1 MAYSNKA
8 TINFQDLMLHRIHEI
23 LLVASP
29 YDAFILEEDG
39 RLTQQILY
47 EYLGMNLSYAPRVW
61 HAKDATTGLRMLSDR
76 SYDLVIVMM
85 RISDMDPIT
94 FGEKVKNNYPD
105 KPVILLAFDES
116 EITTL
121 PYERMKKT
129 IDQVYIW
136 SGNANVFPAIIKN
149 IEDRMNLKRDYNIAD
164 IRSIIMV
171 EDDPRY
177 YSIILPLLYRT
188 ALKHARDLISKSFSD
203 TDRLL
208 LFRARPKIILTSTY
222 EEAIEFYN
230 QYRNNILGF
239 VSDVRFPK
247 KGVMDSDAGLKL
259 IKYIRNKDSDMPV
272 LLQSTNS
279 EHKKHAKKVNA
290 SFIDKNSTTLMQD
303 LESFIINNFGFGDFI
318 FRDRKR
324 NEISRA
330 NNLKQ
335 FQKILKTIPSKTLR
349 YHASKNH
356 FSNWL
361 AVRGEFNIASNL
373 RPIKISDFNNIEDL
387 RKVILDH
394 LESGVNTRSRRSL
407 VQYNAESKGEDIDF
421 VRLSTGSLGGK
432 ARGLAFAINLINES
446 GLNKKFD
453 KINLRVPKVA
463 VIGTDEFDYFM
474 NENNLWKI
482 AFAKNKSDKSIIN
495 SFLKGSLSKELT
507 KTLSKYL
514 SNIRFPLAIRSSSL
528 LEDSQYQPLAGMY
541 ATYMLPNSNKSK
553 TTRLEE
559 LTKAIKLVYA
569 STYLKE
575 PKSLIEGSVHHHEE
589 EKMAVIVM
597 ELVGKSHANRFYP
610 SASGLAQSFN
620 YYPVSYMKRKE
631 GVAYLALG
639 LGRTIAEGE
648 KSLRFSPKYPGIIPQ
663 YFSVRSTIDNSQNQF
678 YALDL
683 NKGMKLL
690 KHGLEENT
698 SLFDLNIAEKDGE
711 LDWSASVVSNED
723 NVVRDS
729 LRFDGTRVITFPSL
743 LKWKT
748 LPITDLLLD
757 LLKLGESSLGCPVEI
772 EFAIN
777 MHDTEETLT
786 DFCLLQ
792 IKPMVVGGLDRI
804 QDFDSIQKK
813 NILCKSS
820 VALGNGLIENINNL
834 IIVDPKNF
842 DPSKTKLIAKQI
854 EKINNE
860 LSDLEQY
867 VLIGPGR
874 WGSADPWLGIPVEWD
889 QISKAKVIVE
899 YGMDSFPVDP
909 SFGSHFFQNVT
920 SMRIGYFT
928 INHKKRSDKIDM
940 DWINTQ
946 QVKKKSKYIKWIKLD
961 KPITVTIDGQTG
973 EGNIIKPLEPIEEKM
988 DEHETSG
995 I

>member
-222 EEAIEFYN
+222 EEAIEIYN

-239 VSDVRFPK
+239 ISDVRFPK

-698 SLFDLNIAEKDGE
+698 SLFVLNIAEKDGE

>member
-239 VSDVRFPK
+239 ISDVRFPK

>member
-239 VSDVRFPK
+239 ISDVRFPK

-860 LSDLEQY
+860 LSALDQY

>member
-1 MAYSNKA
+1 M
-8 TINFQDLMLHRIHEI
+8 
-23 LLVASP
+23 
-29 YDAFILEEDG
+29 
-39 RLTQQILY
+39 
-47 EYLGMNLSYAPRVW
+47 
-61 HAKDATTGLRMLSDR
+61 
-76 SYDLVIVMM
+76 
-85 RISDMDPIT
+85 
-94 FGEKVKNNYPD
+94 
-105 KPVILLAFDES
+105 
-116 EITTL
+116 
-121 PYERMKKT
+121 
-129 IDQVYIW
+129 
-136 SGNANVFPAIIKN
+136 
-149 IEDRMNLKRDYNIAD
+149 
-164 IRSIIMV
+164 
-171 EDDPRY
+171 
-177 YSIILPLLYRT
+177 
-188 ALKHARDLISKSFSD
+188 
-203 TDRLL
+203 
-208 LFRARPKIILTSTY
+208 TSTY

-239 VSDVRFPK
+239 ISDVRFPK

-610 SASGLAQSFN
+610 SASGLAQSLN

-690 KHGLEENT
+690 KHGLDENT

>member
-222 EEAIEFYN
+222 EEAIEIYN

-239 VSDVRFPK
+239 ISDVRFPK

-690 KHGLEENT
+690 KHGLDENT

-777 MHDTEETLT
+777 MHDTKETLT

>member
-222 EEAIEFYN
+222 EEAIEIYN

-239 VSDVRFPK
+239 ISDVRFPK

-446 GLNKKFD
+446 SLNKKFD

>member
-648 KSLRFSPKYPGIIPQ
+648 KSLRFSPKYPGMIPQ

>member
-136 SGNANVFPAIIKN
+136 SGNANVFPPIIKN

-208 LFRARPKIILTSTY
+208 LCRARPKIILTSTY
-222 EEAIEFYN
+222 EEAIEIYN

-239 VSDVRFPK
+239 ISDVRFPK

-259 IKYIRNKDSDMPV
+259 IKYIRNKDSAMPV

-279 EHKKHAKKVNA
+279 AHKKHAKKVNA

-690 KHGLEENT
+690 KHGLDENT

>member
-121 PYERMKKT
+121 PYDRMKET

-239 VSDVRFPK
+239 ISDVRFPK

-589 EKMAVIVM
+589 EKMAVIIM

>member
-222 EEAIEFYN
+222 EEAIEIYN

-239 VSDVRFPK
+239 ISDVRFPK

>member
-239 VSDVRFPK
+239 ISDVRFPK

-407 VQYNAESKGEDIDF
+407 AQYNAESKVEDIDF

-575 PKSLIEGSVHHHEE
+575 PKSLIAGSVHHHEE

>member
-239 VSDVRFPK
+239 ISDVRFPK
-247 KGVMDSDAGLKL
+247 KGAMDSDAGLKL

-361 AVRGEFNIASNL
+361 AVRGEFNIASKL

-394 LESGVNTRSRRSL
+394 LESGVNTRTRRSL
-407 VQYNAESKGEDIDF
+407 VQYSAESKGEDIDF

>member
-1 MAYSNKA
+1 MPYSNKA

-495 SFLKGSLSKELT
+495 SFLKGALSKELT

>member
-1 MAYSNKA
+1 
-8 TINFQDLMLHRIHEI
+8 
-23 LLVASP
+23 
-29 YDAFILEEDG
+29 
-39 RLTQQILY
+39 
-47 EYLGMNLSYAPRVW
+47 
-61 HAKDATTGLRMLSDR
+61 
-76 SYDLVIVMM
+76 
-85 RISDMDPIT
+85 
-94 FGEKVKNNYPD
+94 
-105 KPVILLAFDES
+105 
-116 EITTL
+116 
-121 PYERMKKT
+121 
-129 IDQVYIW
+129 
-136 SGNANVFPAIIKN
+136 
-149 IEDRMNLKRDYNIAD
+149 MNLKRDYNIAD

-222 EEAIEFYN
+222 EEAIEIYN

-239 VSDVRFPK
+239 ISDVRFPK

>member
-239 VSDVRFPK
+239 ISDVRFPK

-589 EKMAVIVM
+589 EKMAVIIM

>member
-222 EEAIEFYN
+222 EEAIEIYN

-239 VSDVRFPK
+239 ISDVRFPK

-514 SNIRFPLAIRSSSL
+514 STIRFPLAIRSSSL

-723 NVVRDS
+723 NVIRDS

-748 LPITDLLLD
+748 LPITDLILD

-777 MHDTEETLT
+777 MHDTKETLT

>member
-239 VSDVRFPK
+239 ISDVRFPK

-541 ATYMLPNSNKSK
+541 ATYMLPNTNKSK

-690 KHGLEENT
+690 KNGLEENT

-804 QDFDSIQKK
+804 QDFDSVQKK

-988 DEHETSG
+988 DERETSG

>member
-1 MAYSNKA
+1 
-8 TINFQDLMLHRIHEI
+8 
-23 LLVASP
+23 
-29 YDAFILEEDG
+29 
-39 RLTQQILY
+39 
-47 EYLGMNLSYAPRVW
+47 
-61 HAKDATTGLRMLSDR
+61 
-76 SYDLVIVMM
+76 
-85 RISDMDPIT
+85 
-94 FGEKVKNNYPD
+94 
-105 KPVILLAFDES
+105 
-116 EITTL
+116 
-121 PYERMKKT
+121 
-129 IDQVYIW
+129 
-136 SGNANVFPAIIKN
+136 
-149 IEDRMNLKRDYNIAD
+149 MNLKRDYNIAD

-239 VSDVRFPK
+239 ISDVRFPK

>member
-239 VSDVRFPK
+239 ISDVRFPK

-279 EHKKHAKKVNA
+279 EHKKHTKKVNA
-290 SFIDKNSTTLMQD
+290 SFLDKNSTTLMQD

-361 AVRGEFNIASNL
+361 AVRGEFNIASKL

-407 VQYNAESKGEDIDF
+407 VQYNAESKGEDIEF

-678 YALDL
+678 YALDI

-777 MHDTEETLT
+777 MHDNEETLT

-804 QDFDSIQKK
+804 QDFDSVQKK

>member
-222 EEAIEFYN
+222 EEAIEIYN

-239 VSDVRFPK
+239 ISDVRFPK

-690 KHGLEENT
+690 KHGLDENT